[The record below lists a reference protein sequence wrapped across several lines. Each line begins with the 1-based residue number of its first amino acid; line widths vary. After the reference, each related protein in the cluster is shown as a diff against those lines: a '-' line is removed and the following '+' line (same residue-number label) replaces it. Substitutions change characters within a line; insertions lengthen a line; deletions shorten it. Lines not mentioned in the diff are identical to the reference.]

1 MLIVAMSNRLE
12 LGGWYPSRGEQSFG
26 ELRARFFVEYSN
38 ALQNL
43 IGEIYMNNP
52 DKFDSPRDVL
62 ANIIAGELDDELAE
76 ENEVD
81 PDTYERE
88 EWIDAQEDAPET
100 DAEGADEAEAD
111 D

>member
-1 MLIVAMSNRLE
+1 MSNRLE

-26 ELRARFFVEYSN
+26 ELRARFFLEYSN

-52 DKFDSPRDVL
+52 DEYDNPREVL
-62 ANIIAGELDDELAE
+62 ADILLGELDNELAE

-88 EWIDAQEDAPET
+88 EWIDAQEEDSEA